1 MLFCMK
7 PIIDCIK
14 EVYVS
19 KRRID
24 WNHSARGLYLFYMV
38 KYKNREGEEEW
49 SYNMSDELK
58 YEPVISA
65 ELGFKTE
72 EAFKK
77 FVFSCFTRQKKE
89 IVKEYEDWG
98 ATDVDVI
105 CSPKY
110 ILRPQLDG
118 ANMKQWMG
126 RVFDDSNK
134 LVRNTNELQLAGEY
148 EGYARKFDKRVE
160 EINKRVEEIKKKY
173 EEEERIRSQ
182 KEWEKYRADQERIM
196 KEREEFK
203 KQHADEMYYRI
214 YGWPWDR
221 KDNWAGD

>member
-14 EVYVS
+14 EAYVS

-38 KYKNREGEEEW
+38 KYKDREGEEKW

-160 EINKRVEEIKKKY
+160 EIKKKY

-221 KDNWAGD
+221 KDNWVGD